1 MVDVGLAVPVPKC
14 HVLELFRIF
23 GLLAYLR
30 IILIPEIE
38 RSEAAI
44 AVRHSF
50 FEFWDYCFFDEL
62 VVLKGI
68 FFKT

>member
-1 MVDVGLAVPVPKC
+1 MVDVGLAVPVPQC

-30 IILIPEIE
+30 IILIPEIV

-44 AVRHSF
+44 AVRHCFS
-50 FEFWDYCFFDEL
+50 EFRDYCFFDEL

-68 FFKT
+68 FFKL